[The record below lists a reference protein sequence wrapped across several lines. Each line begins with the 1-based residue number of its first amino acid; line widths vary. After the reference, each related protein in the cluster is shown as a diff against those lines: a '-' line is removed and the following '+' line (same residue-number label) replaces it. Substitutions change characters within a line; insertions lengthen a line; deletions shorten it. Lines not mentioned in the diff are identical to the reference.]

1 MDKTLHQVGELLLG
15 SIPAIVFLLLS
26 FGLYRWLV
34 YEPLS
39 RMLEERY
46 RNTEGAFEQAKGDIA
61 AAGAR
66 TAGGRGGGCGARP
79 RSCAPR
85 CRTPTRGIC
94 RRGKDIWAT
103 RRGRRTSLPACS
115 PRRRDGRTRD
125 GRACSSSSR
134 ARVAA
139 AGRKVLAPHRVRHG
153 RRRERAGFP
162 AGAPAARTGSFAHAR
177 HTQGISGDDRLRP

>member
-61 AAGAR
+61 AAEAR
-66 TAGGRGGGCGARP
+66 TAEYEQRIREARMAIFKAQEQRREEALKARYAAAQEARIAAERRVAQERANLEQQAAGARAGLEREADQLADEIIRAVLSP
-79 RSCAPR
+79 AAMAQSPA
-85 CRTPTRGIC
+85 
-94 RRGKDIWAT
+94 
-103 RRGRRTSLPACS
+103 GRR
-115 PRRRDGRTRD
+115 
-125 GRACSSSSR
+125 
-134 ARVAA
+134 
-139 AGRKVLAPHRVRHG
+139 
-153 RRRERAGFP
+153 
-162 AGAPAARTGSFAHAR
+162 
-177 HTQGISGDDRLRP
+177 